1 MSRQSTVGLSRKQ
14 NVFVSLESTL
24 GALKFPNA
32 TTDYIRPA
40 GNAVINQKPVF
51 VNSEELRDTLDVLD
65 QFQSATSPGDFTIKM
80 YIRPS
85 GTIATASPPQGGT
98 LFRSLQGMVASAI
111 TATLSTGIDASVATA
126 SLKSIV
132 GVLPHT
138 GVLALGSEKVAYTN
152 LIQATGSA
160 TATITG
166 LTRGYDATTATSHTT
181 SATISMLSL
190 FYRQQATSPSF
201 SLWVGTDHFVQA
213 MAGCSI
219 NSATLDVTNEGG
231 LAMTFTG
238 QGVRMY
244 WAGTDSL
251 ATNATAGATSITVQ
265 NAKLFTPS
273 MYIYNKTKNSEKKLI
288 SASNA
293 TTNTI
298 TLANACGAAW
308 ATGDVI
314 SGYLP
319 TGTAIG
325 KAIENKDCSIYLDNV
340 ATTIKRGTLNIGTPK
355 QYLTDEVGTEYP
367 TDYLENVRD
376 INSNLSIYFRK
387 ADAKLF
393 KEGYSGNEVPI
404 RLVFGDVPG
413 YIMELYMKRC
423 KLQVPEISFAP
434 PAVELSIPMTALG
447 TDGEDSLEIVF
458 K

>member
-1 MSRQSTVGLSRKQ
+1 MSRNSTVGLSRKQ
-14 NVFVSLESTL
+14 TVFATLESTL
-24 GALKFPNA
+24 GVLQFPNA
-32 TTDYIRPA
+32 TFDHIRPA
-40 GNAVINQKPVF
+40 GNTTLNQKPAF
-51 VNSEELRDTLDVLD
+51 VNSEEIRDSLDILD
-65 QFQSATSPGDFTIKM
+65 QFQNATPPGEFTLKM
-80 YIRPS
+80 YVRPS
-85 GTIATASPPQGGT
+85 GTLGTASAPQGSV
-98 LFRSLQGMVASAI
+98 LFRSLQGMVAGAI
-111 TATLSTGIDASVATA
+111 SATLSAGISATA
-126 SLKSIV
+126 TSISLISLD

-138 GVLALGSEKVAYTN
+138 GVLSIGSEKVGY
-152 LIQATGSA
+152 
-160 TATITG
+160 TG
-166 LTRGYDATTATSHTT
+166 LVQSSSKATWTLTGVTRGYGTNATSHST
-181 SATISMLSL
+181 SATIGLASL

-319 TGTAIG
+319 SGTVIG
-325 KAIENKDCSIYLDNV
+325 NAIEAKDSQIYLNSI

-355 QYLTDEVGTEYP
+355 QYLIDEVGTAYP

-387 ADAKLF
+387 SDAKLF
-393 KEGYSGNEVPI
+393 KEGYDGNEVPI
-404 RLVFGDVPG
+404 RLVFGDTPG
-413 YIMELYMKRC
+413 YIMEMYMPRC
-423 KLQVPEISFAP
+423 KLQVPEISFTP
-434 PAVELSIPMTALG
+434 PAVELAIPMTALG
-447 TDGEDSLEIVF
+447 TEGEDSLEIVF